1 MDPLV
6 PRARTGLIL
15 GKFMPPHRGHLH
27 LVDAALRSVD
37 ELTILVCSL
46 RREPIPGALRFD
58 WIRELVPGA
67 RVVHLT
73 DENPSYPH
81 EHPRFW
87 EMWTESVRRILPHG
101 PDVLFTSE
109 SYGDELARRLG
120 ARHVA
125 VDIPRSA
132 VPVSGTAIRDE
143 PLKHWDFIPEPVRP
157 YFARRVVV
165 TGSESTGKTTLAA
178 RLAAHLGT
186 VWTPEYARGYLDA
199 KPTPLDPS
207 DIEPIARGQRA
218 LEEDAA
224 RRANRVLIQDTDVLS
239 TCVYAEHYN
248 GTCPPSVR
256 RAMRPPDL
264 YLLLG
269 IDVPWVPDPQRDR
282 GHMRE
287 HMHALFRDAVR
298 ASGAPYVEITGDWEE
313 RFRRAVAAVEGL
325 LQRSG

>member
-1 MDPLV
+1 MDPIV

-27 LVDAALRSVD
+27 LVDAALRGVD
-37 ELTILVCSL
+37 ELAC
-46 RREPIPGALRFD
+46 G
-58 WIRELVPGA
+58 
-67 RVVHLT
+67 
-73 DENPSYPH
+73 
-81 EHPRFW
+81 
-87 EMWTESVRRILPHG
+87 
-101 PDVLFTSE
+101 
-109 SYGDELARRLG
+109 LG

-125 VDIPRSA
+125 VDVSRSA
-132 VPVSGTAIRDE
+132 VPVSGTAIREE

-165 TGSESTGKTTLAA
+165 TGSESTGKTMLAA

-199 KPTPLDPS
+199 KPAPLDCS

-218 LEEDAA
+218 LEEDGA
-224 RRANRVLIQDTDVLS
+224 RRANRVLIQDTDLLS
-239 TCVYAEHYN
+239 TCIYAEHYY
-248 GTCPPSVR
+248 GACPPSVR
-256 RAMRPPDL
+256 RALRPPDL

-282 GHMRE
+282 GHIRE

-298 ASGAPYVEITGDWEE
+298 ASGAPFVEVTGGWDE
-313 RFRRAVAAVEGL
+313 RFQRAAAAVESILESGGL
-325 LQRSG
+325 SNP